1 MVDKGS
7 SPKGESM
14 DKKVMTEATPS
25 SVDTLEQHFGC
36 WPSFHD
42 AELLEIH
49 LARKGQ
55 SHLVVRLAENPSYEN
70 RPDLKFILNNVSDL
84 ELEDFSSQNILFDM
98 HLEEGEGRWKLLLS
112 PSYGIGGYV
121 VAADIT
127 IMALPGS

>member
-1 MVDKGS
+1 MA
-7 SPKGESM
+7 
-14 DKKVMTEATPS
+14 EATPS
-25 SVDTLEQHFGC
+25 SIDMLEQHFGC

-55 SHLVVRLAENPSYEN
+55 SHLVVRLAENPNYKN
-70 RPDLKFILNNVSDL
+70 RPDLKFILNNASDL

-98 HLEEGEGRWKLLLS
+98 HFEESEGRWKLLLS

-127 IMALPGS
+127 IMALPVS

>member
-1 MVDKGS
+1 
-7 SPKGESM
+7 M
-14 DKKVMTEATPS
+14 DKKVIAEATPS

-55 SHLVVRLAENPSYEN
+55 SHLVVRLAENPNYKN
-70 RPDLKFILNNVSDL
+70 RPDLKFIFNNVSDL
-84 ELEDFSSQNILFDM
+84 ELDDFSSQNILFDM
-98 HLEEGEGRWKLLLS
+98 HLEESEGRWKLLLS

-127 IMALPGS
+127 IMALPVS